1 MAIEFGGAWRAVIA
15 FTGTHAGNADSP
27 RERARYVCKY
37 APDLAA
43 GVSPRRDVRYRWSHA
58 ALGGVA
64 QRHAAQ
70 DGTTLAPKGACDA
83 DTVRGG
89 RRMTKMMSGT
99 VRRWSSAAALLVAA
113 SAWEATGTQ
122 AETTTTTTT
131 TTVTTTT
138 TPAGGGMFSAVD
150 DGLAALTAEVD
161 ALGTNVKVKGLLQR
175 ELGHMQKNRA
185 LAETRLNAGR
195 RPQALVALRS
205 ADHWLIAF
213 ISRIKSATVKHSM
226 GAAQTSLLATALQT
240 RTSLRTVLLAVKQSH

>member
-1 MAIEFGGAWRAVIA
+1 
-15 FTGTHAGNADSP
+15 
-27 RERARYVCKY
+27 
-37 APDLAA
+37 
-43 GVSPRRDVRYRWSHA
+43 
-58 ALGGVA
+58 
-64 QRHAAQ
+64 
-70 DGTTLAPKGACDA
+70 
-83 DTVRGG
+83 
-89 RRMTKMMSGT
+89 MMSGT

-122 AETTTTTTT
+122 AETTTTTTTT

-185 LAETRLNAGR
+185 RAEMQLNAGR

-205 ADHWLIAF
+205 ADHWMIAF
-213 ISRIKSATVKHSM
+213 LSRIKSATVKHSM
-226 GAAQTSLLATALQT
+226 GEAQTSLLATALQT

>member
-1 MAIEFGGAWRAVIA
+1 
-15 FTGTHAGNADSP
+15 
-27 RERARYVCKY
+27 
-37 APDLAA
+37 
-43 GVSPRRDVRYRWSHA
+43 
-58 ALGGVA
+58 
-64 QRHAAQ
+64 
-70 DGTTLAPKGACDA
+70 
-83 DTVRGG
+83 
-89 RRMTKMMSGT
+89 MMSGT

-185 LAETRLNAGR
+185 RAEMQLNAGR

-205 ADHWLIAF
+205 ADHWMIAF
-213 ISRIKSATVKHSM
+213 LSRIKSASVKHSM

>member
-1 MAIEFGGAWRAVIA
+1 
-15 FTGTHAGNADSP
+15 
-27 RERARYVCKY
+27 
-37 APDLAA
+37 
-43 GVSPRRDVRYRWSHA
+43 
-58 ALGGVA
+58 
-64 QRHAAQ
+64 
-70 DGTTLAPKGACDA
+70 
-83 DTVRGG
+83 
-89 RRMTKMMSGT
+89 MMSGT

-185 LAETRLNAGR
+185 RAEMQLNAGR

-205 ADHWLIAF
+205 ADHWMIAF
-213 ISRIKSATVKHSM
+213 LSRIKSATVKHSM

>member
-1 MAIEFGGAWRAVIA
+1 
-15 FTGTHAGNADSP
+15 
-27 RERARYVCKY
+27 
-37 APDLAA
+37 
-43 GVSPRRDVRYRWSHA
+43 
-58 ALGGVA
+58 
-64 QRHAAQ
+64 
-70 DGTTLAPKGACDA
+70 
-83 DTVRGG
+83 
-89 RRMTKMMSGT
+89 MMSGT
-99 VRRWSSAAALLVAA
+99 VRRWSLAAALLVAA

-122 AETTTTTTT
+122 AETTTTT

-185 LAETRLNAGR
+185 RAEMQLNAGR

-205 ADHWLIAF
+205 ADHWMIAF
-213 ISRIKSATVKHSM
+213 LSRIKSATVKHSM
-226 GAAQTSLLATALQT
+226 GEAQTSLLATALQT

>member
-1 MAIEFGGAWRAVIA
+1 
-15 FTGTHAGNADSP
+15 
-27 RERARYVCKY
+27 
-37 APDLAA
+37 
-43 GVSPRRDVRYRWSHA
+43 
-58 ALGGVA
+58 
-64 QRHAAQ
+64 
-70 DGTTLAPKGACDA
+70 
-83 DTVRGG
+83 
-89 RRMTKMMSGT
+89 MMSGT

-122 AETTTTTTT
+122 AETTTTTT

-185 LAETRLNAGR
+185 RAEMQLNAGR

-205 ADHWLIAF
+205 ADHWMIAF
-213 ISRIKSATVKHSM
+213 LSRIKSASVKHSM

>member
-1 MAIEFGGAWRAVIA
+1 
-15 FTGTHAGNADSP
+15 
-27 RERARYVCKY
+27 
-37 APDLAA
+37 
-43 GVSPRRDVRYRWSHA
+43 
-58 ALGGVA
+58 
-64 QRHAAQ
+64 
-70 DGTTLAPKGACDA
+70 
-83 DTVRGG
+83 
-89 RRMTKMMSGT
+89 MMSGT

-122 AETTTTTTT
+122 AETTTTTT

-185 LAETRLNAGR
+185 RAEMQLNAGR

-226 GAAQTSLLATALQT
+226 GEAQTSLLATALQT

>member
-1 MAIEFGGAWRAVIA
+1 
-15 FTGTHAGNADSP
+15 
-27 RERARYVCKY
+27 
-37 APDLAA
+37 
-43 GVSPRRDVRYRWSHA
+43 
-58 ALGGVA
+58 
-64 QRHAAQ
+64 
-70 DGTTLAPKGACDA
+70 
-83 DTVRGG
+83 
-89 RRMTKMMSGT
+89 MMSGT

-122 AETTTTTTT
+122 AETTTTT

-161 ALGTNVKVKGLLQR
+161 ALGSNVKVKGLLQR

-185 LAETRLNAGR
+185 RAEMRLNAGQ

-213 ISRIKSATVKHSM
+213 ITRIKTVVVKRSM
-226 GAAQTSLLATALQT
+226 GQEAQSSLLATATQT
-240 RTSLRTVLLAVKQSH
+240 RTSLRAVLTAVKQSH

>member
-1 MAIEFGGAWRAVIA
+1 
-15 FTGTHAGNADSP
+15 
-27 RERARYVCKY
+27 
-37 APDLAA
+37 
-43 GVSPRRDVRYRWSHA
+43 
-58 ALGGVA
+58 
-64 QRHAAQ
+64 
-70 DGTTLAPKGACDA
+70 
-83 DTVRGG
+83 
-89 RRMTKMMSGT
+89 MMSGT

-122 AETTTTTTT
+122 AETTTTTT

-185 LAETRLNAGR
+185 RAEMQLNAGR

-205 ADHWLIAF
+205 ADHWMIAF
-213 ISRIKSATVKHSM
+213 LSRIKSATVKHSM
-226 GAAQTSLLATALQT
+226 GEAQTSLLATALQT

>member
-1 MAIEFGGAWRAVIA
+1 
-15 FTGTHAGNADSP
+15 
-27 RERARYVCKY
+27 
-37 APDLAA
+37 
-43 GVSPRRDVRYRWSHA
+43 
-58 ALGGVA
+58 
-64 QRHAAQ
+64 
-70 DGTTLAPKGACDA
+70 
-83 DTVRGG
+83 
-89 RRMTKMMSGT
+89 MMSGT